1 MIKYRKNEGGM
12 AVIEILYKSKNA
24 VVVYKSAGIPSQSDL
39 TNDKDAMT
47 LTSERLSTMGENPAL
62 WLIHRLDRVVG
73 GLIVFARNKKY
84 AAILSELVKER
95 LITKEYYA
103 VVDGEAEGGVLE
115 NLIFKDSKTSK
126 AFITDRE
133 RAGVKSARLSYRAL
147 ATAKTEKG
155 TKTLV
160 YVTLET
166 GRFHQI
172 RAQFSHIGC
181 PITGDK
187 KYGSKDNRAHNVAL
201 AASHLDIELPA
212 ERIDVKRLPDVDVY
226 PWSLFTNEDYEL

>member
-1 MIKYRKNEGGM
+1 M
-12 AVIEILYKSKNA
+12 
-24 VVVYKSAGIPSQSDL
+24 
-39 TNDKDAMT
+39 
-47 LTSERLSTMGENPAL
+47 
-62 WLIHRLDRVVG
+62 
-73 GLIVFARNKKY
+73 
-84 AAILSELVKER
+84 
-95 LITKEYYA
+95 
-103 VVDGEAEGGVLE
+103 
-115 NLIFKDSKTSK
+115 
-126 AFITDRE
+126 
-133 RAGVKSARLSYRAL
+133 GVKSARLSYRAL